1 MKAKR
6 MKKYVMILV
15 AFLIIFSFNT
25 VNANVNQKLIEEAQ
39 QLEKWDNLAE
49 EEKINQGLTYN
60 SVSLNESVKRSTY
73 NKLLGGN
80 VSALES
86 KYSLLDKLPNGS
98 ITIRNQGYTEL
109 CWAFSYA
116 SMLDTTAAMKSNK
129 SYKFSA
135 IHSDYVATKY
145 FNKVKGGPGNFE
157 IALAT
162 SVSGEGPVYEADMPF
177 ESYYKETENEY
188 EISYD
193 GVEEEKLQAR
203 AKINE
208 TYSFPSISKTYTET
222 AVKYLNSMNK
232 EYSNEELTS
241 IRTQIKQY
249 IKNCGALSASTYMG
263 TETELEK
270 MFNVGE
276 NGSFAYCN
284 KNTSYKQ
291 NHAVTIIGWDDNYNK
306 ENFANSEYKPLSD
319 GAYLVLNSYG
329 ESILPYFYVSYEDS
343 LIENYVR
350 GIKNIQVYSEEEKN
364 YDNLYQY
371 DETGENFPNY
381 EVTLKGASVKDINV
395 KDINVKDITLE
406 GEIYTANVFKRKD
419 STKKEYVE
427 EVGIYVPITEG
438 IEIYVDAKNGDMK
451 DYGEA
456 VAVYTGNNALEP
468 GYHAIKL
475 GTPIEVTGEKFA
487 IIVKYI
493 NAEGAKYSLEC
504 NLNDTELTA
513 NSNIWSKAKAEAGQ
527 SFISTNGNEWED
539 INGYE
544 FLYWS
549 LTGNIFAKKT
559 YKNTNACIKAFTK
572 VEEPK
577 IDVKS
582 VNLNKNSI
590 TIEEGKT
597 YTLIATVLPENATNQ
612 KVNWASGD
620 ESIATVTGGVITGKK
635 AGKTTV
641 TVTTDDGEKMA
652 TCEVTVT
659 AKTIS
664 VDSVELDKRSITIE
678 EGKTEVL
685 IATVLPENATN
696 KKINWSSTDESIATV
711 IGGVIT
717 GKKAGKTTVTVTTV
731 DKELTASCEVT
742 VKNAETPHISVE
754 SVDLNE
760 TSITIEEGKTKTLIA
775 TVMPENATNKN
786 IDWSSTD
793 ESVAT
798 VKNGVIEGKGPG
810 KTTVT
815 VKTQDKGLT
824 ASCEVTV
831 TAKVISVESVE
842 LNKTSTT
849 IKEGTTETLIATVL
863 PENATDQNVNWSSAD
878 ESIVTVKDGVIEG
891 KGPGKTTVTVTT
903 VDKELKASCE
913 VTVEAKTIP
922 VDSIK
927 LNKTSTTIKE
937 GTTET
942 LIATV
947 LPENATNQNV
957 NWSSADE
964 SIVTVKDGVIE
975 GKGPGKTIVTVT
987 TVDKELKASCEVT
1000 VEAKPISVDSVE
1012 LDKRSITVEIGK
1024 TEALIATVKPD
1035 NATNK
1040 KINWSS
1046 TDESVA
1052 TVENGVIEGKK
1063 VGKAIVRV
1071 TTDDGEKTA
1080 SCAVTVKNAET
1091 PHVSVE
1097 SVNLNKN
1104 SITIE
1109 KGTTEILI
1117 ATVKP
1122 DNATNKKI
1130 NWLSTNESI
1139 VTVQNGVIE
1148 GKKAGKAIVTV
1159 ISEEG
1164 EKTASCEVTVE
1175 EGKPE
1180 IILVNSVK
1188 LNKTETTIEEGTTE
1202 TLIATVLPENATNQ
1216 KVNWESEDESIAT
1229 VTGGVITGK
1238 KAGKTVITVTTEE
1251 GEKTASCEVTVK
1263 EKETEKISVESI
1275 SLNTN
1280 NETIENGTILNLML
1294 TFNPSNATNKN
1305 VKWESSNEKVAV
1317 VNGNGI
1323 VKAVGEGKTTIKV
1336 TSEDGNKE
1344 ATCEITVTKKVNKD
1358 DDIYSTKDDNTVS
1371 DRNLPNTGLKV
1382 IIMVL
1387 IGLSSFTII
1396 KFIKYRNLKDIK

>member
-39 QLEKWDNLAE
+39 KLEKWDNLPE

-98 ITIRNQGYTEL
+98 ITVRNQGYTEL

-116 SMLDTTAAMKSNK
+116 SVLDTTAAMKNNK
-129 SYKFSA
+129 TYRFSA

-177 ESYYKETENEY
+177 ESYYKETGNEYEY

-208 TYSFPSISKTYTET
+208 TYSFPAISKTYTKT
-222 AVKYLNSMNK
+222 AVKYLDSMDN
-232 EYSNEELTS
+232 EYSNEALTS
-241 IRTQIKQY
+241 IRTQIKQH
-249 IKNCGALSASTYMG
+249 IKNCGALLASTYMG
-263 TETELEK
+263 TDEK
-270 MFNVGE
+270 LFSKGE

-291 NHAVTIIGWDDNYNK
+291 NHAVTIIGWDDTYSK
-306 ENFANSEYKPLSD
+306 ENFADSEYKPLSD
-319 GAYLVLNSYG
+319 GAYIVLNSYG
-329 ESILPYFYVSYEDS
+329 ESLLPYFYVSYEDS

-350 GIKNIQVYSEEEKN
+350 GIKNIQVYSEKEKN

-371 DETGENFPNY
+371 DELGENFSYY
-381 EVTLKGASVKDINV
+381 EIKD
-395 KDINVKDITLE
+395 DFSAFE
-406 GEIYTANVFKRKD
+406 GEVYTANVFTRKD
-419 STKKEYVE
+419 ITKKEYVE

-475 GTPIEVTGEKFA
+475 GTPIEVTGEEFA

-504 NLNDTELTA
+504 NLNDTGLTT
-513 NSNIWSKAKAEAGQ
+513 NSNIWSKAKAETGQ
-527 SFISTNGNEWED
+527 SFISVNGNDWND
-539 INGYE
+539 INEHG
-544 FLYWS
+544 LYWS
-549 LTGNIFAKKT
+549 SVENNLVKKT

-582 VNLNKNSI
+582 VSLNENSI

-612 KVNWASGD
+612 KVNWSSED

-641 TVTTDDGEKMA
+641 TVTTVDKELTA
-652 TCEVTVT
+652 SCEVTVT

-711 IGGVIT
+711 TGGVIT
-717 GKKAGKTTVTVTTV
+717 GKKAGKTTVIVTTV

-754 SVDLNE
+754 SVNLNE

-824 ASCEVTV
+824 ASCEVIV

-849 IKEGTTETLIATVL
+849 IKEGTTETLRATVL
-863 PENATDQNVNWSSAD
+863 PENATNQKVNWSSAD

-891 KGPGKTTVTVTT
+891 KRPGKTTVTVTT

-942 LIATV
+942 LRATV

-964 SIVTVKDGVIE
+964 SIATVQNGVIE
-975 GKGPGKTIVTVT
+975 GKKAGKTLITVT
-987 TVDKELKASCEVT
+987 TDDGEKMAACEVT
-1000 VEAKPISVDSVE
+1000 VTAKTIPVDSVE

-1040 KINWSS
+1040 KINWTSA
-1046 TDESVA
+1046 DESIV
-1052 TVENGVIEGKK
+1052 TVQNGIIEGKK
-1063 VGKAIVRV
+1063 VGKAIVTV
-1071 TTDDGEKTA
+1071 TTEDGEKTA
-1080 SCAVTVKNAET
+1080 SCEITVKNAET

-1109 KGTTEILI
+1109 KGKTEILI

-1130 NWLSTNESI
+1130 NWLSTDEST

-1148 GKKAGKAIVTV
+1148 GKKAGKAIITV
-1159 ISEEG
+1159 ITEEG
-1164 EKTASCEVTVE
+1164 EKKAICEVTVE

-1216 KVNWESEDESIAT
+1216 KVNWKSEDESIAT

-1251 GEKTASCEVTVK
+1251 GEKTASCEVMVK

>member
-15 AFLIIFSFNT
+15 VFLIIFSFNT
-25 VNANVNQKLIEEAQ
+25 VNANVNEKLIEEAQ
-39 QLEKWDNLAE
+39 QLEKWDNLPE

-116 SMLDTTAAMKSNK
+116 SVLDTTAAMKSNK

-145 FNKVKGGPGNFE
+145 FNRVKGDPGNFE

-177 ESYYKETENEY
+177 ESYYKETGNEYEY

-193 GVEEEKLQAR
+193 GVEKEKLQAR

-208 TYSFPSISKTYTET
+208 TYSFPAISKTYTET

-291 NHAVTIIGWDDNYNK
+291 NHAVTIIGWDDTYSK
-306 ENFANSEYKPLSD
+306 ENFADSEYKPLSD
-319 GAYLVLNSYG
+319 GAYIVLNSYG
-329 ESILPYFYVSYEDS
+329 ENLLPYFYVSYEDS

-381 EVTLKGASVKDINV
+381 EATLKGASVKDINV

-549 LTGNIFAKKT
+549 LTGNIFVKKT

-582 VNLNKNSI
+582 VNLNENSI

-612 KVNWASGD
+612 KVNWASKD

-696 KKINWSSTDESIATV
+696 KKINWSSTDKSIATV

-742 VKNAETPHISVE
+742 VKNAETPHVSVE
-754 SVDLNE
+754 SVNLNE
-760 TSITIEEGKTKTLIA
+760 NSITIEEGKTKTLIA

-798 VKNGVIEGKGPG
+798 VKN
-810 KTTVT
+810 
-815 VKTQDKGLT
+815 
-824 ASCEVTV
+824 
-831 TAKVISVESVE
+831 
-842 LNKTSTT
+842 
-849 IKEGTTETLIATVL
+849 
-863 PENATDQNVNWSSAD
+863 
-878 ESIVTVKDGVIEG
+878 GVIEG

-947 LPENATNQNV
+947 M
-957 NWSSADE
+957 
-964 SIVTVKDGVIE
+964 
-975 GKGPGKTIVTVT
+975 
-987 TVDKELKASCEVT
+987 
-1000 VEAKPISVDSVE
+1000 
-1012 LDKRSITVEIGK
+1012 
-1024 TEALIATVKPD
+1024 
-1035 NATNK
+1035 
-1040 KINWSS
+1040 
-1046 TDESVA
+1046 
-1052 TVENGVIEGKK
+1052 
-1063 VGKAIVRV
+1063 
-1071 TTDDGEKTA
+1071 
-1080 SCAVTVKNAET
+1080 
-1091 PHVSVE
+1091 
-1097 SVNLNKN
+1097 
-1104 SITIE
+1104 
-1109 KGTTEILI
+1109 
-1117 ATVKP
+1117 
-1122 DNATNKKI
+1122 
-1130 NWLSTNESI
+1130 
-1139 VTVQNGVIE
+1139 
-1148 GKKAGKAIVTV
+1148 
-1159 ISEEG
+1159 
-1164 EKTASCEVTVE
+1164 
-1175 EGKPE
+1175 
-1180 IILVNSVK
+1180 
-1188 LNKTETTIEEGTTE
+1188 
-1202 TLIATVLPENATNQ
+1202 PENATNQ
-1216 KVNWESEDESIAT
+1216 KVDWESEDESIAT

>member
-1 MKAKR
+1 MKAKG

-25 VNANVNQKLIEEAQ
+25 VNANVNKKLIEEAQ
-39 QLEKWDNLAE
+39 QLEKWDNLPE

-116 SMLDTTAAMKSNK
+116 SILDTTAAMKSNK

-177 ESYYKETENEY
+177 ESYYKETGNEYEY

-208 TYSFPSISKTYTET
+208 TYSFPAISKTYTKT
-222 AVKYLNSMNK
+222 AVKYLDSMDN

-241 IRTQIKQY
+241 IRTQIKQH
-249 IKNCGALSASTYMG
+249 IKNCGALLASTYMG
-263 TETELEK
+263 TDEK
-270 MFNVGE
+270 LFSKGE

-291 NHAVTIIGWDDNYNK
+291 NHAVTIIGWDDTYSK
-306 ENFANSEYKPLSD
+306 ENFADSEYKPLSD
-319 GAYLVLNSYG
+319 GAYIVLNSYG
-329 ESILPYFYVSYEDS
+329 ESLLPYFYVSYEDS

-371 DETGENFPNY
+371 DELGENFSYY
-381 EVTLKGASVKDINV
+381 EIKDNF
-395 KDINVKDITLE
+395 NAFE
-406 GEIYTANVFKRKD
+406 GEVYTANVFTRKD

-475 GTPIEVTGEKFA
+475 GTPIEVTGEEFA

-527 SFISTNGNEWED
+527 SFISVNGSDWND
-539 INGYE
+539 INEHG
-544 FLYWS
+544 FPYWS
-549 LTGNIFAKKT
+549 SVENNLVTKT

-582 VNLNKNSI
+582 VNLNENSI

-612 KVNWASGD
+612 KVNWASED

-641 TVTTDDGEKMA
+641 TVTTVDKELTA
-652 TCEVTVT
+652 SCEVTVT

-664 VDSVELDKRSITIE
+664 VNSVELDKRSITIE

-742 VKNAETPHISVE
+742 VKNAETPHVSVE
-754 SVDLNE
+754 SVNLNE

-798 VKNGVIEGKGPG
+798 VKN
-810 KTTVT
+810 
-815 VKTQDKGLT
+815 
-824 ASCEVTV
+824 
-831 TAKVISVESVE
+831 
-842 LNKTSTT
+842 
-849 IKEGTTETLIATVL
+849 
-863 PENATDQNVNWSSAD
+863 
-878 ESIVTVKDGVIEG
+878 GVIEG

-947 LPENATNQNV
+947 MPENATNKNID
-957 NWSSADE
+957 WSSTDE
-964 SIVTVKDGVIE
+964 SVATVKNGVIE
-975 GKGPGKTIVTVT
+975 GKGPGKTTVTVT

-1000 VEAKPISVDSVE
+1000 VEAKTIPVDS
-1012 LDKRSITVEIGK
+1012 I
-1024 TEALIATVKPD
+1024 
-1035 NATNK
+1035 
-1040 KINWSS
+1040 
-1046 TDESVA
+1046 
-1052 TVENGVIEGKK
+1052 
-1063 VGKAIVRV
+1063 
-1071 TTDDGEKTA
+1071 
-1080 SCAVTVKNAET
+1080 
-1091 PHVSVE
+1091 
-1097 SVNLNKN
+1097 
-1104 SITIE
+1104 
-1109 KGTTEILI
+1109 
-1117 ATVKP
+1117 
-1122 DNATNKKI
+1122 
-1130 NWLSTNESI
+1130 
-1139 VTVQNGVIE
+1139 
-1148 GKKAGKAIVTV
+1148 
-1159 ISEEG
+1159 
-1164 EKTASCEVTVE
+1164 
-1175 EGKPE
+1175 
-1180 IILVNSVK
+1180 K
-1188 LNKTETTIEEGTTE
+1188 LNKTSTTIKEGTTE
-1202 TLIATVLPENATNQ
+1202 TLIATVMPENATNQ
-1216 KVNWESEDESIAT
+1216 KVDWESEDESIAT

>member
-15 AFLIIFSFNT
+15 VFLIIFSFNT
-25 VNANVNQKLIEEAQ
+25 VNANVNEKLIEEAQ
-39 QLEKWDNLAE
+39 QLEKWDNLPE

-116 SMLDTTAAMKSNK
+116 SVLDTTAAMKSNK

-145 FNKVKGGPGNFE
+145 FNRVKGDPGNFE

-177 ESYYKETENEY
+177 ESYYKETGEYEY

-208 TYSFPSISKTYTET
+208 TYSFPAISKTYTET

-291 NHAVTIIGWDDNYNK
+291 NHAVTIIGWDDTYRK
-306 ENFANSEYKPLSD
+306 ENFADSEYKPLSD
-319 GAYLVLNSYG
+319 GAYIVLNSYG
-329 ESILPYFYVSYEDS
+329 ENLLPYFYVSYEDS

-395 KDINVKDITLE
+395 KDINVEDITLE

-549 LTGNIFAKKT
+549 LTGKIFVKKT

-582 VNLNKNSI
+582 VNLNENSI

-612 KVNWASGD
+612 KVNWASKD

-696 KKINWSSTDESIATV
+696 KKINWSSTDKSIATV

-742 VKNAETPHISVE
+742 VKNAETPHVSVE
-754 SVDLNE
+754 SVNLNE
-760 TSITIEEGKTKTLIA
+760 NSITIEEGKTKTLIA

-786 IDWSSTD
+786 IDW
-793 ESVAT
+793 
-798 VKNGVIEGKGPG
+798 
-810 KTTVT
+810 
-815 VKTQDKGLT
+815 
-824 ASCEVTV
+824 
-831 TAKVISVESVE
+831 
-842 LNKTSTT
+842 
-849 IKEGTTETLIATVL
+849 
-863 PENATDQNVNWSSAD
+863 
-878 ESIVTVKDGVIEG
+878 
-891 KGPGKTTVTVTT
+891 
-903 VDKELKASCE
+903 
-913 VTVEAKTIP
+913 
-922 VDSIK
+922 
-927 LNKTSTTIKE
+927 
-937 GTTET
+937 
-942 LIATV
+942 
-947 LPENATNQNV
+947 
-957 NWSSADE
+957 
-964 SIVTVKDGVIE
+964 
-975 GKGPGKTIVTVT
+975 
-987 TVDKELKASCEVT
+987 
-1000 VEAKPISVDSVE
+1000 
-1012 LDKRSITVEIGK
+1012 
-1024 TEALIATVKPD
+1024 
-1035 NATNK
+1035 
-1040 KINWSS
+1040 
-1046 TDESVA
+1046 
-1052 TVENGVIEGKK
+1052 
-1063 VGKAIVRV
+1063 
-1071 TTDDGEKTA
+1071 
-1080 SCAVTVKNAET
+1080 
-1091 PHVSVE
+1091 
-1097 SVNLNKN
+1097 
-1104 SITIE
+1104 
-1109 KGTTEILI
+1109 
-1117 ATVKP
+1117 
-1122 DNATNKKI
+1122 
-1130 NWLSTNESI
+1130 
-1139 VTVQNGVIE
+1139 
-1148 GKKAGKAIVTV
+1148 
-1159 ISEEG
+1159 
-1164 EKTASCEVTVE
+1164 
-1175 EGKPE
+1175 
-1180 IILVNSVK
+1180 
-1188 LNKTETTIEEGTTE
+1188 
-1202 TLIATVLPENATNQ
+1202 
-1216 KVNWESEDESIAT
+1216 
-1229 VTGGVITGK
+1229 
-1238 KAGKTVITVTTEE
+1238 
-1251 GEKTASCEVTVK
+1251 
-1263 EKETEKISVESI
+1263 
-1275 SLNTN
+1275 
-1280 NETIENGTILNLML
+1280 
-1294 TFNPSNATNKN
+1294 
-1305 VKWESSNEKVAV
+1305 
-1317 VNGNGI
+1317 
-1323 VKAVGEGKTTIKV
+1323 
-1336 TSEDGNKE
+1336 
-1344 ATCEITVTKKVNKD
+1344 
-1358 DDIYSTKDDNTVS
+1358 
-1371 DRNLPNTGLKV
+1371 
-1382 IIMVL
+1382 
-1387 IGLSSFTII
+1387 
-1396 KFIKYRNLKDIK
+1396 

>member
-39 QLEKWDNLAE
+39 QLEKWDNLPE

-98 ITIRNQGYTEL
+98 ITIRNQGYTKL

-208 TYSFPSISKTYTET
+208 TYSFPSISKTYTKT
-222 AVKYLNSMNK
+222 AVKYLDSMDN

-263 TETELEK
+263 TDEELEK
-270 MFNVGE
+270 MFSKGE

-284 KNTSYKQ
+284 KNTSYTQ
-291 NHAVTIIGWDDNYNK
+291 NHAVTIIGWDDTYSK

-343 LIENYVR
+343 LIEKYVR

-419 STKKEYVE
+419 STKKEYVK

-549 LTGNIFAKKT
+549 LTGNMFVKKT

-582 VNLNKNSI
+582 VNLNENSI

-612 KVNWASGD
+612 KVNWASKD

-696 KKINWSSTDESIATV
+696 KKINWSSTDKSIATV

-742 VKNAETPHISVE
+742 VKNAETPHVSVE
-754 SVDLNE
+754 SVNLNE

-815 VKTQDKGLT
+815 VTTVDKELT

-831 TAKVISVESVE
+831 EAKTIPVDSIK

-891 KGPGKTTVTVTT
+891 KGPGKT
-903 VDKELKASCE
+903 
-913 VTVEAKTIP
+913 
-922 VDSIK
+922 
-927 LNKTSTTIKE
+927 
-937 GTTET
+937 
-942 LIATV
+942 
-947 LPENATNQNV
+947 
-957 NWSSADE
+957 
-964 SIVTVKDGVIE
+964 
-975 GKGPGKTIVTVT
+975 IVTVT
-987 TVDKELKASCEVT
+987 TVDKELK
-1000 VEAKPISVDSVE
+1000 
-1012 LDKRSITVEIGK
+1012 
-1024 TEALIATVKPD
+1024 
-1035 NATNK
+1035 
-1040 KINWSS
+1040 
-1046 TDESVA
+1046 
-1052 TVENGVIEGKK
+1052 
-1063 VGKAIVRV
+1063 
-1071 TTDDGEKTA
+1071 
-1080 SCAVTVKNAET
+1080 
-1091 PHVSVE
+1091 
-1097 SVNLNKN
+1097 
-1104 SITIE
+1104 
-1109 KGTTEILI
+1109 
-1117 ATVKP
+1117 
-1122 DNATNKKI
+1122 
-1130 NWLSTNESI
+1130 
-1139 VTVQNGVIE
+1139 
-1148 GKKAGKAIVTV
+1148 
-1159 ISEEG
+1159 
-1164 EKTASCEVTVE
+1164 ASCEVTVE

-1238 KAGKTVITVTTEE
+1238 KAGKTVIAVTTEE

-1323 VKAVGEGKTTIKV
+1323 VKTVGEGKTTIKV

>member
-1 MKAKR
+1 MVKNKEKCIIIHNEVVYVKAKG

-39 QLEKWDNLAE
+39 KLEKWDNLPE

-98 ITIRNQGYTEL
+98 ITVRNQGYTEL

-116 SMLDTTAAMKSNK
+116 SVLDTTAAMKNNK
-129 SYKFSA
+129 TYRFSA

-145 FNKVKGGPGNFE
+145 FNKVKGSLGNFE

-177 ESYYKETENEY
+177 ESYYKETGNEYEY

-208 TYSFPSISKTYTET
+208 TYSFPAISKTYTKT
-222 AVKYLNSMNK
+222 AVKYLDSMDN
-232 EYSNEELTS
+232 EYSNEELTL
-241 IRTQIKQY
+241 IRTQIKQH
-249 IKNCGALSASTYMG
+249 IKKCGALLASTYMG
-263 TETELEK
+263 TDEK
-270 MFNVGE
+270 LFSKGE

-291 NHAVTIIGWDDNYNK
+291 NHAVTIIGWDDTYSK
-306 ENFANSEYKPLSD
+306 ENFADSEYKPLSD
-319 GAYLVLNSYG
+319 GAYIVLNSYG
-329 ESILPYFYVSYEDS
+329 ESLLPYFYVSYEDS

-395 KDINVKDITLE
+395 KDINVEDITLE

-451 DYGEA
+451 DYGET

-549 LTGNIFAKKT
+549 LTGNMFVKKT

-582 VNLNKNSI
+582 VNLNENSI

-597 YTLIATVLPENATNQ
+597 YTLIATVLPENAT
-612 KVNWASGD
+612 
-620 ESIATVTGGVITGKK
+620 
-635 AGKTTV
+635 
-641 TVTTDDGEKMA
+641 
-652 TCEVTVT
+652 
-659 AKTIS
+659 
-664 VDSVELDKRSITIE
+664 
-678 EGKTEVL
+678 
-685 IATVLPENATN
+685 
-696 KKINWSSTDESIATV
+696 
-711 IGGVIT
+711 
-717 GKKAGKTTVTVTTV
+717 
-731 DKELTASCEVT
+731 
-742 VKNAETPHISVE
+742 
-754 SVDLNE
+754 
-760 TSITIEEGKTKTLIA
+760 
-775 TVMPENATNKN
+775 
-786 IDWSSTD
+786 
-793 ESVAT
+793 
-798 VKNGVIEGKGPG
+798 
-810 KTTVT
+810 
-815 VKTQDKGLT
+815 
-824 ASCEVTV
+824 
-831 TAKVISVESVE
+831 
-842 LNKTSTT
+842 
-849 IKEGTTETLIATVL
+849 
-863 PENATDQNVNWSSAD
+863 DQNVIWSSAD
-878 ESIVTVKDGVIEG
+878 ESIVTVQNGVIEG

-913 VTVEAKTIP
+913 VTVEAK
-922 VDSIK
+922 
-927 LNKTSTTIKE
+927 
-937 GTTET
+937 
-942 LIATV
+942 
-947 LPENATNQNV
+947 
-957 NWSSADE
+957 
-964 SIVTVKDGVIE
+964 
-975 GKGPGKTIVTVT
+975 
-987 TVDKELKASCEVT
+987 
-1000 VEAKPISVDSVE
+1000 PISVDSVE
-1012 LDKRSITVEIGK
+1012 LDKTSITIEIGK
-1024 TEALIATVKPD
+1024 TEVLIATVKPD

-1071 TTDDGEKTA
+1071 TTDDGKKTA
-1080 SCAVTVKNAET
+1080 SCEVTVKNSEK

-1109 KGTTEILI
+1109 EGTTEVLI

-1148 GKKAGKAIVTV
+1148 GKKAGKTLITVTTDDGEKMATCEVTVEAKPISVDSVELDKTSITIEIGKTEVLIATVKPDNATNKKINWSSTDESVATVENGVIEGKKVGKAIVRVTTDDGKKTASCEVTVKNSEKPHVSVESVNLNKNSITIEEGTTEVLIATVKPDNATNKKINWLSTNESIVTV
-1159 ISEEG
+1159 QNGVIEGKKAGKTLITVTTDDG
-1164 EKTASCEVTVE
+1164 EKMATCEVTVE

-1216 KVNWESEDESIAT
+1216 KVNWESEDESTAT

-1371 DRNLPNTGLKV
+1371 DRKLPKTGLKV

-1387 IGLSSFTII
+1387 IGLSLFTII

>member
-15 AFLIIFSFNT
+15 VFLIIFSFNT
-25 VNANVNQKLIEEAQ
+25 VNANVNEKLIEEAQ
-39 QLEKWDNLAE
+39 QLEKWDNLPE

-116 SMLDTTAAMKSNK
+116 SVLDTTAAMKSNK

-145 FNKVKGGPGNFE
+145 FNRVKGDPGNFE

-177 ESYYKETENEY
+177 ESYYKETGEYEY

-208 TYSFPSISKTYTET
+208 TYSFPAISKTYTET

-291 NHAVTIIGWDDNYNK
+291 NHAVTIIGWDDTYRK
-306 ENFANSEYKPLSD
+306 ENFADSEYKPLSD
-319 GAYLVLNSYG
+319 GAYIVLNSYG
-329 ESILPYFYVSYEDS
+329 ENLLPYFYVSYEDS

-395 KDINVKDITLE
+395 KDINVEDITLE

-549 LTGNIFAKKT
+549 LTGKIFVKKT

-582 VNLNKNSI
+582 VNLNENSI

-612 KVNWASGD
+612 KVNWASKD

-696 KKINWSSTDESIATV
+696 KKINWSSTDKSIATV

-742 VKNAETPHISVE
+742 VKNAETPHVSVE
-754 SVDLNE
+754 SVNLNE
-760 TSITIEEGKTKTLIA
+760 NSITIEEGKTKTLIA

-798 VKNGVIEGKGPG
+798 VKN
-810 KTTVT
+810 
-815 VKTQDKGLT
+815 
-824 ASCEVTV
+824 
-831 TAKVISVESVE
+831 
-842 LNKTSTT
+842 
-849 IKEGTTETLIATVL
+849 
-863 PENATDQNVNWSSAD
+863 
-878 ESIVTVKDGVIEG
+878 GVIEG

-947 LPENATNQNV
+947 LPENATDQNV

-1000 VEAKPISVDSVE
+1000 VEAKSISVDSVE

-1109 KGTTEILI
+1109 KGTTEVLI

-1130 NWLSTNESI
+1130 NWSSTDESI
-1139 VTVQNGVIE
+1139 ATVQNGVIE
-1148 GKKAGKAIVTV
+1148 GKKAGKTLITVTTDD
-1159 ISEEG
+1159 G
-1164 EKTASCEVTVE
+1164 EKMAICEVTVE

-1202 TLIATVLPENATNQ
+1202 TLIATVMPENATNQ
-1216 KVNWESEDESIAT
+1216 KVDWESEDESIAT